1 MREKNHYFHLSY
13 DSLKWQFSQYAS
25 GKYYE
30 EIHMVMVS
38 ILDTMCKLKYNI
50 ISEALKKESR
60 EEIIGLAKEYGY
72 EVLEINL
79 EADWKVLSERFDER
93 VAIALANPEKKIA
106 NLSKDRFKELFERYQ
121 NEKNPLALTFR
132 TDTQSVENVSSDIMK
147 LL

>member
-1 MREKNHYFHLSY
+1 
-13 DSLKWQFSQYAS
+13 
-25 GKYYE
+25 
-30 EIHMVMVS
+30 MVMVS